1 MTAREI
7 YFEDL
12 DSSYQRLSPEH
23 RVDADEMLEFNRRFD
38 PWPFHV
44 DEAAARDSPFGGLIA
59 SGGYIVALM
68 YRLGHVLYDNAEERW
83 RLVGGLGGPI
93 RFQRPVRPG
102 DRLRLR
108 LTIIDRRVSSGGRGI
123 VTARHELIN
132 QDDALVY
139 VCDASVVIQT
149 RSAA

>member
-1 MTAREI
+1 MPPRELF
-7 YFEDL
+7 FEDL
-12 DSSYQRLSPEH
+12 DRSYE
-23 RVDADEMLEFNRRFD
+23 RVSAEFVVDQDEMLDFNRRFD

-44 DEAAARDSPFGGLIA
+44 DEAAARASPFGGLIA

-68 YRLGHVLYDNAEERW
+68 YRFGHALYDNAEERW

-93 RFQRPVRPG
+93 RFQRPVRAG

-108 LTIIDRRVSSGGRGI
+108 LTIIDTRISSAGHGI

-132 QDDALVY
+132 QNADVVY
-139 VCDASVVIQT
+139 VCDASVVLAT
-149 RSAA
+149 RRPA